1 MKSEI
6 ENTAINLQ
14 INSSIPKYIQ
24 IANSIADD
32 ILEGKFVIGD
42 RLPSIRTI
50 SNKNSVSRDTAEK
63 AFKELRDRSL
73 IYSVTGLGNFVE
85 SKDLDSNINVFFL
98 INKPCTY
105 KMEIYNSFVSALGEK
120 GQVDMYLYYCDEQL
134 FINAIKKNINN
145 YNYFVIM
152 PHFRDGEQSH
162 INHTPIT
169 IKAINSIPK
178 DKLVIL
184 DNSHSEISGSFPVIY
199 QDFKLDV
206 INALN
211 EGVGK
216 LKKYEKV
223 ILVYPT
229 KAVFP
234 YPVGLLEG
242 FLEFCSEH
250 QFEYRIMEQIPASLE
265 FTSKDAYIIIEDNDL
280 VNLVQQTK
288 EKKLKIGDDIGIIS
302 YNDTPLKV
310 LLDITV
316 LSSDFITMG
325 QKAAEALLT
334 KTKDNFKNPF
344 LYIDRNSL

>member
-1 MKSEI
+1 MKVET
-6 ENTAINLQ
+6 ENAAIDLQ

-32 ILEGKFVIGD
+32 IQEGKFAIGQ

-50 SNKNSVSRDTAEK
+50 SNKNAVSRDTAEK
-63 AFKELRDRSL
+63 AYKELQDRNL

-85 SKDLDSNINVFFL
+85 SKDRDYSINVFFL

-105 KMEIYNSFVSALGEK
+105 KMEIYNSFVSALGK
-120 GQVDMYLYYCDEQL
+120 NGQVDMYLYYCDEQL

-152 PHFRDGEQSH
+152 PHFRDKKQSH
-162 INHTPIT
+162 INYTPIT

-184 DNSHSEISGSFPVIY
+184 DNSHSEISGTFPVIY

-211 EGVGK
+211 EAVGK
-216 LKKYEKV
+216 LKNYEKI

-234 YPVGLLEG
+234 YPVGLLDG

-250 QFEYRIMEQIPASLE
+250 KFQFRIMEEIHAGLE

-288 EKKLKIGDDIGIIS
+288 VKKLKIGDDIGIIS

-325 QKAAEALLT
+325 QKAAEAILN
-334 KTKDNFKNPF
+334 KRKDNFKNPF
-344 LYIDRNSL
+344 LYIERNSL

>member
-1 MKSEI
+1 MKAET
-6 ENTAINLQ
+6 ENAAIDLQ

-24 IANSIADD
+24 IANSIEDD
-32 ILEGKFVIGD
+32 IRDGKFVIGE

-85 SKDLDSNINVFFL
+85 AKDLDSNINVFFL

-105 KMEIYNSFVSALGEK
+105 KMEIYNSFVSALGEN

-152 PHFRDGEQSH
+152 PHFRDVKLSH
-162 INHTPIT
+162 INYTPTT

-211 EGVGK
+211 EGAEK

-242 FLEFCSEH
+242 FLEFCTDH
-250 QFEYRIMEQIPASLE
+250 QFEFQIMEEIPAGLE
-265 FTSKDAYIIIEDNDL
+265 FKSKDAYIIIEDTDL
-280 VNLVQQTK
+280 VSLVQQTK

-325 QKAAEALLT
+325 QKAAEAILT
-334 KTKDNFKNPF
+334 KTKENFKNPF
-344 LYIDRNSL
+344 LYIERNSL

>member
-1 MKSEI
+1 MKAER
-6 ENTAINLQ
+6 ENATINLE

-32 ILEGKFVIGD
+32 IFEGKFVIGE

-50 SNKNSVSRDTAEK
+50 SNKNAVSRDTAEK

-152 PHFRDGEQSH
+152 PHFRDVNQSH

-178 DKLVIL
+178 DKLVLL
-184 DNSHSEISGSFPVIY
+184 DNSHAEISGSFPVIY

-211 EGVGK
+211 EGAGK
-216 LKKYEKV
+216 LKKYEKI

-234 YPVGLLEG
+234 YPAGLLEG
-242 FLEFCSEH
+242 FLEFCSDH
-250 QFEYRIMEQIPASLE
+250 QFEFRIMEQIPASLE

-325 QKAAEALLT
+325 QKAAEAILT

-344 LYIDRNSL
+344 LYIERNSL

>member
-1 MKSEI
+1 MKAEL
-6 ENTAINLQ
+6 ENAAINLQ

-32 ILEGKFVIGD
+32 ILEGKFEIGE
-42 RLPSIRTI
+42 RLPSIRAI
-50 SNKNSVSRDTAEK
+50 SNSNAVSRDTAEK

-85 SKDLDSNINVFFL
+85 SKNQDSGINVFFL

-105 KMEIYNSFVSALGEK
+105 KMEIYNSFVTSLGES
-120 GQVDMYLYYCDEQL
+120 GRVDMYLYYCDEEL

-152 PHFRDGEQSH
+152 PHFRDAKQNH
-162 INHTPIT
+162 INHTSIT

-178 DKLVIL
+178 EKLVLL

-206 INALN
+206 INALK
-211 EGVGK
+211 EGAEK
-216 LKKYEKV
+216 LKKYEKI

-234 YPVGLLEG
+234 YPAGLLDG
-242 FLEFCSEH
+242 FIEFCSDQ
-250 QFEYRIMEQIPASLE
+250 QFEFGIMEEISAGLE
-265 FTSKDAYIIIEDNDL
+265 FISKNAYIVIEDNDL

-288 EKKLKIGDDIGIIS
+288 EKKLKIGEDIGIVS

-325 QKAAEALLT
+325 QKAAEAILT
-334 KTKDNFKNPF
+334 KTKEKFKNPF
-344 LYIDRNSL
+344 LYIERNSL

>member
-1 MKSEI
+1 MKAER
-6 ENTAINLQ
+6 ENAAIDLQ

-32 ILEGKFVIGD
+32 IQEGNFVIGE

-63 AFKELRDRSL
+63 AYKELRDRNL

-105 KMEIYNSFVSALGEK
+105 KMEIYNSFVSSLGEK
-120 GQVDMYLYYCDEQL
+120 GQVDMCLYYCDEQL

-152 PHFRDGEQSH
+152 PHFRDVKQSH
-162 INHTPIT
+162 INHTPTT

-178 DKLVIL
+178 EKLVLL

-211 EGVGK
+211 EGTEK

-242 FLEFCSEH
+242 FLEFCSDH
-250 QFEYRIMEQIPASLE
+250 QFEFQIMEEIPAGLE
-265 FTSKDAYIIIEDNDL
+265 FTSKDAYIVIEDNDL
-280 VNLVQQTK
+280 VNLVQQIK
-288 EKKLKIGDDIGIIS
+288 VKKLTIGDDIGIIS

-325 QKAAEALLT
+325 QKAAEAILN
-334 KTKDNFKNPF
+334 KRKDNFKNPF
-344 LYIDRNSL
+344 LYIERNSL

>member
-1 MKSEI
+1 MKAER
-6 ENTAINLQ
+6 ENATINLE

-32 ILEGKFVIGD
+32 IQEGKFVIGE

-105 KMEIYNSFVSALGEK
+105 KMEIYNSFVSALGEN

-152 PHFRDGEQSH
+152 PHFRDVKQSH

-178 DKLVIL
+178 DKLVLL

-211 EGVGK
+211 EGAGK

-223 ILVYPT
+223 ILVYPN

-242 FLEFCSEH
+242 FLEFCSDH
-250 QFEYRIMEQIPASLE
+250 QFEFRIMEQIPAGLE

-288 EKKLKIGDDIGIIS
+288 EKKLRIGEDIGIVS

-325 QKAAEALLT
+325 QKAAEAILS

-344 LYIDRNSL
+344 LYIERNSL

>member
-325 QKAAEALLT
+325 QKAAEAILT

>member
-1 MKSEI
+1 MKAER
-6 ENTAINLQ
+6 ENATINLE

-32 ILEGKFVIGD
+32 IFEGKFVIGE

-50 SNKNSVSRDTAEK
+50 SNKNAVSRDTAEK

-152 PHFRDGEQSH
+152 PHFRDTNQSH

-178 DKLVIL
+178 DKLVLL

-211 EGVGK
+211 EGAGK
-216 LKKYEKV
+216 LKKYEKI

-234 YPVGLLEG
+234 YPAGLLEG
-242 FLEFCSEH
+242 FLEFCSDH
-250 QFEYRIMEQIPASLE
+250 QFEFRIMEQIPASLE

-288 EKKLKIGDDIGIIS
+288 EKKLKIGEDIGIIS

-325 QKAAEALLT
+325 QKAAEAILS

-344 LYIDRNSL
+344 LYIERNSL